1 LPQAKRGGLLEWVT
15 AFIRYPMSNIDL
27 PDFSEISD
35 QLDQLRLGIDAAEL
49 HGALC
54 GYLSGGADAPAR
66 ADWLGK
72 VMADPHAV
80 PVAPDSALDR
90 MFVATGQSLE
100 SPDFG
105 FDLLLPNVDLPVV
118 ERGDALMSWCR
129 GFLGGFGLSAGA
141 SPPLSEESGD
151 ALGDLARMAASDLSY
166 DDPEADEEALE
177 EVAEFVRVAVLLLHS
192 DCVLA
197 PRHRRSLN

>member
-1 LPQAKRGGLLEWVT
+1 
-15 AFIRYPMSNIDL
+15 MSNIEL
-27 PDFSEISD
+27 PDYAQVRDQIS
-35 QLDQLRLGIDAAEL
+35 QLQLGLDAAEL
-49 HGALC
+49 HGSLC
-54 GYLSGGADAPAR
+54 GYLSGGAEAPGR

-72 VMADPHAV
+72 VMADPDAL
-80 PVAPDSALDR
+80 AATPDSALDR
-90 MFVATGQSLE
+90 MFVATGILLE

-105 FDLLLPNVDLPVV
+105 FDLLLPDVDLPVV

-141 SPPLSEESGD
+141 APPLSEESQD
-151 ALGDLARMAASDLSY
+151 ALGDLARLAASDLAY
-166 DDPEADEEALE
+166 DDPEADEQALE